1 MAGYNRRLVDFGEL
15 SFESVRESPRIWQNS
30 RELDQKRTTQLL
42 TNTLGKFTQLFLL
55 RWCRRIVRLPAV
67 TLLLSTIITVHAVG
81 QTAAGALR
89 GKVSDTRNHAIGG
102 AQVLLYVGNHTDAT
116 ATTVTDELGHFEFT
130 QLTPASDYRLL
141 VAHTGYVSIETAGI
155 SLQAGEIRQLQVTLD
170 SRRALSNAV
179 TEMNPGGVRE
189 QVRTLPVRG
198 QASGNLETLIPGA
211 GATGGTFGSFPV
223 NGSRAQFNTYIV
235 SGTNNLD
242 PFRNAEA
249 IGQGGAFGAPA
260 VLLPLD
266 AIDEIE
272 VQTNTGA
279 EYGPSGAVVLTTIKS
294 GGPHL
299 HGSVFEFFDND
310 KLAANNFYNNAFG
323 RPRPE
328 FRNNQFGFTVGGP
341 LGRRSYFFSSYEGQH
356 ERVGVTFAS
365 RFPTPGEITTATS
378 LVQGTGRTVNA
389 LASPILALYPA
400 SLGQG
405 PLSFSVVG
413 RSDGNTVTLKAD
425 HGEKGQNTISA
436 SYALGANR
444 QRFPQG
450 SFGLGGGSRLPS
462 YASQSHTIVQLFA
475 AQWQRALSSRFV
487 NSTHVGYSRYNET
500 TFPGDTGFNATGIG
514 LNTGVNSARD
524 SGLPE
529 IDVAPGEYENLGAP
543 LSLPRGRASNV
554 YDFSDG
560 IAWNR
565 GTHQWK
571 FGGNMSLLQENAFT
585 DTGMRGRLVFD
596 GSQLGGQLTGDFAVA
611 SLADLLAGLPAPGVT
626 TIARGDSQR
635 YVRQHRWAAFIED
648 GWQVRPTVKITLGL
662 RHDQFSV
669 PTEKQGRLSNFLP
682 SAGLVQVGTAGL
694 EHEYQPNYGD
704 FAPRAAFSLASGS
717 SRTLTAA
724 WGMYFNAQPFD
735 ELMDSSSNS
744 NSILAGPV
752 FNPIGSSA
760 IFTITPPVPV
770 PFGQDIQIFGPA
782 APQPPFDVFAVN
794 THFPDPRYQDFN
806 LAIEQRVGR
815 QQSLHIAY
823 YGTRGSDLPV
833 VIDINQPTPGSSDP
847 VSQQAR
853 RPFAAAFPQFR
864 VINTL
869 SDVAHSNYNSLQIS
883 AQRSAANVTFRAS
896 YTFSKS
902 LDDASGAGG
911 FHGGPPED
919 SRNLRR
925 DYGRSDFDVRHRFTL
940 AYAWRIPAPAGLPG
954 WLLALWSN
962 WQLNGITTL
971 QTGGPL
977 NITLPFD
984 NSGTSE
990 FRDRPNLVGNPYVAF
1005 NPTGPYLNPAAF
1017 AQPLQGTYGNLG
1029 RNAFSGPGLNDF
1041 DMSVVKSQPI
1051 SREWLLRLRAE
1062 FFNIWNHPNFANPS
1076 TTFGSGFRLTSTPDS
1091 FNPYFG
1097 SGSPRNV
1104 QLVLEL
1110 QF

>member
-1 MAGYNRRLVDFGEL
+1 LRR
-15 SFESVRESPRIWQNS
+15 SIQPS
-30 RELDQKRTTQLL
+30 LL
-42 TNTLGKFTQLFLL
+42 T
-55 RWCRRIVRLPAV
+55 WCRRVTKIRAV
-67 TLLLSTIITVHAVG
+67 TALVSAFVAVQAVG
-81 QTAAGALR
+81 QAATGTLR
-89 GKVSDTRNHAIGG
+89 GRVSDTRGHTVGG
-102 AQVLLYVGNHTDAT
+102 AQVLLYIGNRPEAKAT
-116 ATTVTDELGHFEFT
+116 AVSDHFGQFEFIH
-130 QLTPASDYRLL
+130 LAPASDYRLR
-141 VAHTGYVSIETAGI
+141 VTHSGYVSIKAAGI
-155 SLQAGEIRQLQVTLD
+155 SLRAGETRQLQITLD
-170 SRRALSNAV
+170 PRRALSNAV
-179 TEMNPGGVRE
+179 SELNSVGVRQ

-211 GATGGTFGSFPV
+211 GATGGTFGSFPI

-235 SGTNNLD
+235 SGTNNVD
-242 PFRNAEA
+242 PFRSAEA

-266 AIDEIE
+266 AIQEIE

-279 EYGPSGAVVLTTIKS
+279 EYGPSGAAVLTTIKS
-294 GGPHL
+294 GGPQL

-328 FRNNQFGFTVGGP
+328 FRNNQFGFTAGGALP
-341 LGRRSYFFSSYEGQH
+341 YSSYFFSSYEGQR

-365 RFPTPGEITTATS
+365 RFPTQAEIATATS
-378 LVQGTGRTVNA
+378 LIEGTGRSVDA
-389 LASPILALYPA
+389 VASPILALYPA

-405 PLSFSVVG
+405 PLSFSVIG
-413 RSDGNTVTLKAD
+413 RSDGNTLTLKAD
-425 HGEKGQNTISA
+425 HGEKGQDNISA
-436 SYALGANR
+436 SYALGVNR
-444 QRFPQG
+444 QSFPQG
-450 SFGLGGGSRLPS
+450 QFGLGTGSRLPR

-475 AQWQRALSSRFV
+475 TEWQRAFSSRLLNAARF
-487 NSTHVGYSRYNET
+487 GYSRYYET
-500 TFPGDTGFNATGIG
+500 TFPGDNGFNATAIG
-514 LNTGVNSARD
+514 LDTGVDSARD

-529 IDVAPGEYENLGAP
+529 IDIAPGEYENLGAP

-554 YDFSDG
+554 FDFSDH
-560 IAWNR
+560 IAWNH
-565 GTHQWK
+565 GAHQWK
-571 FGGNMSLLQENAFT
+571 FGGNITLLQENAFT

-596 GSQLGGQLTGDFAVA
+596 GSQLGDQLSGNFAIA
-611 SLADLLAGLPAPGVT
+611 SLVDLLAGLPAPGVT

-635 YVRQHRWAAFIED
+635 YLRQHRWAAFIED
-648 GWQVRPTVKITLGL
+648 GWQLRPALKVTLGL
-662 RHDQFSV
+662 RYDQFSV
-669 PTEKQGRLSNFLP
+669 PTEKQGRLSNFVP
-682 SAGLVQVGTAGL
+682 DAGLVPVGSIGL
-694 EHEYQPNYGD
+694 EHEYHPNFGD
-704 FAPRAAFSLASGS
+704 FAPRAAFSLGLGS
-717 SRTLTAA
+717 SRALSGG
-724 WGMYFNAQPFD
+724 WGMYFNAQSFD
-735 ELMDSSSNS
+735 VWMDNSNNA

-760 IFTITPPVPV
+760 IFTITPPAPV
-770 PFGQDIQIFGPA
+770 PFGPGVQIFGPA
-782 APQPPFDVFAVN
+782 APQPPFDVFAVR
-794 THFPDPRYQDFN
+794 THFPDPRYQDFD
-806 LAIEQRVGR
+806 LAFEQRLGT

-847 VSQQAR
+847 VSEQAR

-869 SDVAHSNYNSLQIS
+869 SDIAHSNYNSLQLS

-911 FHGGPPED
+911 FYRGPVED

-925 DYGRSDFDVRHRFTL
+925 DYGRSDFDIRHRFTV
-940 AYAWRIPAPAGLPG
+940 AYAWRIPAPTRVPG
-954 WLLALWSN
+954 WLHGLSSN

-984 NSGTSE
+984 NSGTGE
-990 FRDRPNLVGNPYVAF
+990 FRDRPNLVGNAHVAF
-1005 NPTGPYLNPAAF
+1005 NPLGPYLNPAAF
-1017 AQPLQGTYGNLG
+1017 AQPLPGTYGNLG
-1029 RNAFSGPGLNDF
+1029 RNTFTGPGLNDF
-1041 DMSVVKSQPI
+1041 DMSLVKSQQI
-1051 SREWLLRLRAE
+1051 SGDWWLRLRAE

-1097 SGSPRNV
+1097 NGSPRNV
-1104 QLVLEL
+1104 QLVVELE
-1110 QF
+1110 F